1 MTVTRIYSEV
11 REKVARW
18 AKLNMYNQG
27 KLTGMVAVDESM
39 FGSVVDQHPEKRLDH
54 YEDENKVLT
63 VACRI
68 SRGRPLREL

>member
-1 MTVTRIYSEV
+1 MQINQYTVDLMTVTRIYSEV

-39 FGSVVDQHPEKRLDH
+39 FGSVVDQHPRKKIR
-54 YEDENKVLT
+54 
-63 VACRI
+63 
-68 SRGRPLREL
+68 SLRR